1 MELSGSDIKKFLMF
15 SYISGDGNPEK
26 FPFILGNE
34 TAKKFLILMELLNPS
49 SKTKKNPL
57 WDFWL

>member
-15 SYISGDGNPEK
+15 SYILGDGNPEK

-57 WDFWL
+57 

>member
-26 FPFILGNE
+26 IPFILGNE

-57 WDFWL
+57 